1 MLDDDNFAMSFSNCR
16 KSVIK
21 WLFHAI
27 MLLMAL
33 LCRLLS
39 LCVIFKLLYATCRNA
54 DDNSARSSAVFRGCV
69 IVARRRLHFADGTPV
84 CFLLLS
90 ESMLFFVLCDPYMI
104 LTAVFRR
111 VGHTV
116 LLGTWYTF
124 IKLTIL

>member
-1 MLDDDNFAMSFSNCR
+1 MVDDDNFAMSFFNCR

-21 WLFHAI
+21 WLLYAI
-27 MLLMAL
+27 MVMIDL

-39 LCVIFKLLYATCRNA
+39 LCVTLKLLHATCCNA
-54 DDNSARSSAVFRGCV
+54 NDNSATSPAVFRGCV
-69 IVARRRLHFADGTPV
+69 IVTRRRLHFADCTPV

-90 ESMLFFVLCDPYMI
+90 ESLSFFVNCDPYMI

-111 VGHTV
+111 VRHTV